1 MSTTLKVWHTIIST
15 TLEVRKLLDNAL
27 TPKGGETTVIGTFHP
42 PITPA
47 VRTRLRGELLTKL
60 NELRASLHL
69 VLTDA
74 DVALVIYPLIIHID
88 ELVMRR
94 LSKQEQTQW
103 SLLQK
108 ELFDIIDGGEAF
120 FDFATERLS
129 KPDTPPIV
137 YQVLYF
143 CLVDGFIGR
152 YASEPARIDQFKQLL
167 NEKIPLPPLPTAS
180 GKRRRGKEE
189 SDGEETAP
197 PLRARWFYLSALL
210 AIMVLVGLTAVF
222 TNL

>member
-1 MSTTLKVWHTIIST
+1 MAMTLNVWYTIIST

-27 TPKGGETTVIGTFHP
+27 TPKGGETTVIGSVQLP
-42 PITPA
+42 VSPA

-60 NELRASLHL
+60 NELRASLNL
-69 VLTDA
+69 VLTEK

-129 KPDTPPIV
+129 KPDTVEAAIKT
-137 YQVLYF
+137 
-143 CLVDGFIGR
+143 CR
-152 YASEPARIDQFKQLL
+152 EIDKL
-167 NEKIPLPPLPTAS
+167 
-180 GKRRRGKEE
+180 E
-189 SDGEETAP
+189 SDAD
-197 PLRARWFYLSALL
+197 RIMRSAMSNLFRDERVEVREL
-210 AIMVLVGLTAVF
+210 IKLKVIYEQLELISDRCEDVANLIEGIVLE
-222 TNL
+222 NS